1 MHSQNRSESCDA
13 CFPNKSSKFSQR
25 QGLAS
30 LRNKM
35 QEARSGVT
43 EYRLRVLLILYSG
56 HAIAVTILR
65 TSPFQNLNKNK
76 QSESEKQLKLQEKPE
91 IDTHL
96 LSRT

>member
-1 MHSQNRSESCDA
+1 MHSQNSSESCDA
-13 CFPNKSSKFSQR
+13 CFPSKSSKFRQR

-43 EYRLRVLLILYSG
+43 AYRLRVLLILYSG

-65 TSPFQNLNKNK
+65 TSLFQNLNKNK
-76 QSESEKQLKLQEKPE
+76 QSESEKQLKLKEKPE

-96 LSRT
+96 LRRT